1 MDGNRAEGANINACL
16 IDGGGCL
23 TAANV
28 TLKGYNGF
36 SNNAFYGLQIF
47 TKGAVILGQLDVREN
62 SGGGMY
68 IWNRYPGA
76 VAPVT
81 IGGTSYS
88 SVSGNHGY
96 GLQVE
101 SKGLIT
107 LKNLSV
113 ESNYDLTNSGA
124 VSLSNDDI
132 ASTKGVTLVDVQIF
146 GNEKTGLYIRS
157 NGPVALLGVESSYNS
172 IYSGWIDEDSSTNGV
187 RERLSGYWGSQGDE
201 WHFMGETGDSYT
213 IALTSSEFTPVLVLT
228 DEWGNILE
236 MDDPGTGDTAK
247 ISYPIAYDGEY
258 ILRVMAS
265 DWGFG
270 VYELTF
276 GGNLYDWLDSTA
288 YYGANIV
295 TSNSVRI
302 SSGKT
307 IFSNFNNN
315 NADGAYIECAGT
327 VTISN
332 TGASMNYWDG
342 LDIAPPSGNVS
353 ISNNHKTR
361 MSMFNGNTLGSG
373 IIVESSG
380 TVTLNNR
387 IIANG
392 NGSYGI
398 YVTNDGS
405 VLKSISVK
413 GVAVSANYR
422 DGLYVNATGNITLA
436 AVEANDNNG
445 NGVNAIINSD
455 GSLTISGV
463 NVFSFNGNAG
473 LLYNVWGSVNI
484 SGVTADYNGTDGIAG
499 YARETGKTVTIK
511 NSLLR
516 WNARDGLWF
525 HSAGNITLDGVQ
537 SLMNGGDGVDIDPTY
552 SITTVIKNSAFMG
565 NGEYGIKVLV
575 GYYTITNTF
584 YLANDWGG
592 IFLYH

>member
-1 MDGNRAEGANINACL
+1 
-16 IDGGGCL
+16 
-23 TAANV
+23 
-28 TLKGYNGF
+28 
-36 SNNAFYGLQIF
+36 
-47 TKGAVILGQLDVREN
+47 
-62 SGGGMY
+62 
-68 IWNRYPGA
+68 
-76 VAPVT
+76 
-81 IGGTSYS
+81 
-88 SVSGNHGY
+88 
-96 GLQVE
+96 
-101 SKGLIT
+101 
-107 LKNLSV
+107 V